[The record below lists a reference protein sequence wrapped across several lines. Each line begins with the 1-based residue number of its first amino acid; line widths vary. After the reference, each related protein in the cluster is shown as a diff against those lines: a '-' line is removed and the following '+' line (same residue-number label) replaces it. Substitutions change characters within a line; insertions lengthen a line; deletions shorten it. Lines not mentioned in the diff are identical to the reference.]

1 MFWYRLD
8 NAAMIFPPISGEL
21 SPNTFCLSA
30 TLDTKIDRDILQK
43 SVDQVLQSEETF
55 RVRLKK
61 GVFWYYLEEN
71 DKQLVVEEESPRF
84 MEFVNYHY
92 GSNHLFRVFYY
103 NNRISVVF
111 FHALTDG
118 TGGLYFL
125 KQLVYTYLVN
135 SGHKIETEGMVKPLE
150 VPTTNE
156 EKIDKFINVAKKT
169 KEKKIAETKA
179 LQLSGTPFKVFGTG
193 VIVGECDTLKV
204 KEQAKKYNTTITG
217 YLCGIYL
224 YSIYK
229 AYIENKNPKN
239 KVVAISIPV
248 NIRKQH
254 PSETKRNFT
263 LVARISYDFSN
274 GADLDDVLKSAAE
287 QLKTKL
293 TKEQI
298 DAQIQTNVSIEK
310 NVFMKILPRCI
321 KSLALRIAYK
331 IRGVTQES
339 SNLSNLGNIELPADI
354 SKHVKDIRFI
364 LQASK
369 TTQKNFSIT
378 GYDGKLYLS
387 FSRRHVENDA
397 EKEFFRMLTSSGID
411 VTVASNYWEVGSEK
425 VQ

>member
-8 NAAMIFPPISGEL
+8 NAAMIFPPISGEQ

-30 TLDTKIDRDILQK
+30 TLDRKIDKDILQK
-43 SVDQVLQSEETF
+43 SVNQVLQSEETF

-71 DKQLVVEEESPRF
+71 DKELIVEEEPPQF
-84 MEFVNYHY
+84 MEFVKYYY
-92 GSNHLFRVFYY
+92 GSNHLFRVFYHE
-103 NNRISVVF
+103 NRISCVF

-125 KQLVYTYLVN
+125 KQLIYTYLVN
-135 SGHKIETEGMVKPLE
+135 CGLKISTEGMVKPLE
-150 VPTTNE
+150 YPTLNE
-156 EKIDKFINVAKKT
+156 EKQDKFMNVAQKT
-169 KEKKIAETKA
+169 KEKKIAETRA
-179 LQLSGTPFKVFGTG
+179 LQLSGTPFKIFGTG

-217 YLCGIYL
+217 YLCGVYL
-224 YSIYK
+224 YSLYK

-239 KVVAISIPV
+239 KNIAISIPV

-254 PSETKRNFT
+254 PSSTKRNFT
-263 LVARISYDFSN
+263 LVARIAYDFSN
-274 GADLDDVLKSAAE
+274 GANLDDVLKESAK

-310 NVFMKILPRCI
+310 NVFMKILPRAL
-321 KSLALRIAYK
+321 KTLALKIAYS
-331 IRGVTQES
+331 IRGVKEES

-354 SKHVKDIRFI
+354 SSHVKDIRFI

-369 TTQKNFSIT
+369 TTQKNFSVT
-378 GYDGKLYLS
+378 GYNGKLFLA
-387 FSRRHVENDA
+387 FSRRHVENAA
-397 EKEFFRMLTSSGID
+397 EKEFFRMLSNAGID

-425 VQ
+425 M